1 MQPHFPLGGNVPNRS
16 SSLFPF
22 LRVSPFALIWQL
34 VGIARLHS
42 ASRPRFES
50 IVRDR
55 SRRYRENGSAVQ
67 KRPAGIGEDRW
78 ALIYVPRVYSE
89 SISLILRR
97 SIMDL
102 LYRIGFVNKPPS
114 CTILR
119 IFVIRY
125 RKFISILLKY
135 MELWCVFY
143 SSNINCN
150 SWKLRNFI
158 FRMEAFNSE
167 FLNSY

>member
-22 LRVSPFALIWQL
+22 LRVGPFALIWQL

-55 SRRYRENGSAVQ
+55 SRRYRENESVLR

-78 ALIYVPRVYSE
+78 ALIYVSPVYFE
-89 SISLILRR
+89 SIPIVDITTMYHGFTLSNWF
-97 SIMDL
+97 
-102 LYRIGFVNKPPS
+102 RIK
-114 CTILR
+114 
-119 IFVIRY
+119 
-125 RKFISILLKY
+125 
-135 MELWCVFY
+135 
-143 SSNINCN
+143 
-150 SWKLRNFI
+150 
-158 FRMEAFNSE
+158 
-167 FLNSY
+167 